1 MPTKIHFGNK
11 SFEKLESIVKEYDL
25 ASIFL
30 ITGKNFTKKTKL
42 YERTLNLLKN
52 YNVFVYDRVNPVPK
66 LEEVNEA
73 LKTARLNNASLIIGL
88 GGGSV
93 LDTAKIISVMIG
105 NEENLLDYSN
115 DKKIKNKRPLI
126 AIPTTSGTGSEVT
139 PFAAIYHKNKKKSF
153 GSIKDYLFYPDHAI
167 VDPELTFTMPIRL
180 TASSGLDALSQA
192 VESYWSINSN
202 PLSDTHAVQAIKLIL
217 ENLDYSYKR
226 INDIDS
232 KFNMSKASL
241 ESGLAFSQTATTAP
255 HSVSYPMTTYFNLD
269 HGFACALTLPEFL
282 LYNYNVNEEDCLEK
296 RGYKFARKKLDDLCL
311 NLGVLDVIDLYK
323 RIKKL
328 MQSINAPLTLS
339 EAGINNIRIILE
351 EGFNPERMNNN
362 PRKVTRESLNRILEK
377 IKQTKSI

>member
-115 DKKIKNKRPLI
+115 DKKIDN
-126 AIPTTSGTGSEVT
+126 AV
-139 PFAAIYHKNKKKSF
+139 KKTITDFCIDELSK
-153 GSIKDYLFYPDHAI
+153 IHAI
-167 VDPELTFTMPIRL
+167 NSKDILDTTVIKMPKAYPAYFGTYSRFQELKEYIDCFENLFLVGRNGMHKYNNQDHSML
-180 TASSGLDALSQA
+180 TAMDA
-192 VESYWSINSN
+192 VENIKNNITSKDNIWAVNTEEDYHEENSN
-202 PLSDTHAVQAIKLIL
+202 K
-217 ENLDYSYKR
+217 
-226 INDIDS
+226 
-232 KFNMSKASL
+232 
-241 ESGLAFSQTATTAP
+241 
-255 HSVSYPMTTYFNLD
+255 
-269 HGFACALTLPEFL
+269 
-282 LYNYNVNEEDCLEK
+282 
-296 RGYKFARKKLDDLCL
+296 
-311 NLGVLDVIDLYK
+311 
-323 RIKKL
+323 
-328 MQSINAPLTLS
+328 
-339 EAGINNIRIILE
+339 
-351 EGFNPERMNNN
+351 
-362 PRKVTRESLNRILEK
+362 
-377 IKQTKSI
+377 